1 MDPPPKKNYGK
12 ENWHP
17 GLTTPMFWEVPPT
30 APPPKLKNL
39 HSIQG
44 QHTRVTH
51 TVSIRQWMMTP
62 KANSHN
68 INICGKWKYFIN
80 NSNWP
85 SPVWLARFCCRRHS
99 GVNCGILVQ
108 SLHGQLIN
116 HAIQAGCLS
125 YSSCR
130 NESWLGLKLARQLTV
145 CFLGWTR
152 KCVLNMTVKTYCYWM
167 LGSQSHNDLVH
178 DTKFPEIRL
187 KIIL

>member
-1 MDPPPKKNYGK
+1 MASRVNNANVLEDYFERFLLLP
-12 ENWHP
+12 
-17 GLTTPMFWEVPPT
+17 
-30 APPPKLKNL
+30 PPPKLKNL
-39 HSIQG
+39 HSIHTYKVNIQG
-44 QHTRVTH
+44 SHTLLVLDNEWWLQKQIPITL
-51 TVSIRQWMMTP
+51 TYVE
-62 KANSHN
+62 
-68 INICGKWKYFIN
+68 KWKYFIN